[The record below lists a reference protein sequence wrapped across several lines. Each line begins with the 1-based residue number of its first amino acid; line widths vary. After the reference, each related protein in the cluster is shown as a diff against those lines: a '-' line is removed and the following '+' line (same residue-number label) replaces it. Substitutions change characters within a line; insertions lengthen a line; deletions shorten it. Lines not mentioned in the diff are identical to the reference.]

1 MFVLSKSV
9 KRIFFVDFLKIEK
22 NKKNKLM
29 EMVSYAIYMLMGGSY
44 LEEIGEMLIGK
55 SYANERFRFLM
66 GVTVMRGFLL

>member
-1 MFVLSKSV
+1 
-9 KRIFFVDFLKIEK
+9 
-22 NKKNKLM
+22 M

-66 GVTVMRGFLL
+66 GVTVMRGFFTVNQLFYKFSLKLVYMIKLMVF